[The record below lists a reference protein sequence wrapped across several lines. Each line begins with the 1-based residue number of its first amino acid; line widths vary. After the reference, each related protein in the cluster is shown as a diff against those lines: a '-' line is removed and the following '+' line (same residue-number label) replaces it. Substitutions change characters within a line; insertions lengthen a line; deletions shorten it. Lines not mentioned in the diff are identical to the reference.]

1 VKRSLWL
8 IFWLSLGLF
17 PALAAAAPAPSY
29 TFFEGT
35 QFPLTAYFIS
45 GERPGPTVMVQG
57 GIQGDEVS
65 GYISAQL
72 LTRAKVRRGNLLVVP
87 RANVPSIHAVKRLI
101 NVDLNRRFDR
111 DYNTFYEDRLARV
124 IRFLLGGCDAFI
136 HLHEGSGF
144 YHPTWVDTLRNP
156 RRWGQSIIIDAQY
169 TGNGLPL
176 ANTVNS
182 VLGALNPAIVPAD
195 YQFQLFNTNTFAKDT
210 AYPDQRK
217 SLTFYAMNSLHIPA
231 LAIEVS
237 KNIHRLGWKV
247 INQLKATEHFLMSFG
262 VEVDLPYVTE
272 KDIEEQAFSGPLVMV
287 DGMPLA
293 EAQKNGIK
301 AAPGKR
307 IAATA
312 QGGGLCEPAVAVFV
326 SDRPE
331 LNIIGSPRLALGPIK
346 SVTVKAD
353 GRKLAKVPV
362 RWSKEAAEGFS
373 GPPLLVL
380 WINGEIK
387 FLPAGQTLSVV
398 AGDKLVIEGLWGA
411 VKPEILNLKGYVS
424 NPRGNDGQDA
434 GNEIVLDADNFIRR
448 YLGKPKRGPGWITR
462 IVRETP
468 GKKRTEFKLHITPR
482 QVLAL
487 KLDGAG
493 GRSHFVS
500 WTPEG
505 RELLPPGEYI
515 LAGAWSNGGPD
526 KILATSGHKPLPWG
540 SRITLRPGDEKPL
553 TLRQALTFKPLGQMT
568 LAAPNS

>member
-1 VKRSLWL
+1 MKRSLWL
-8 IFWLSLGLF
+8 TFWLSLGLF
-17 PALAAAAPAPSY
+17 PALAAAAPPPSY

-35 QFPLTAYFIS
+35 QFPLTAYFLS

-87 RANVPSIHAVKRLI
+87 RANVPSIHAVKRLV

-144 YHPTWVDTLRNP
+144 YHPTWVDDWRNP

-169 TGNGLPL
+169 TGDGLPL
-176 ANTVNS
+176 ANTVNN

-217 SLTFYAMNSLHIPA
+217 SLTFYAMNSLRIPA

-272 KDIEEQAFSGPLVMV
+272 KDIEKQAFSGPSVMV
-287 DGMPLA
+287 DGMTLA
-293 EAQKNGIK
+293 EAQQKGIT

-307 IAATA
+307 IQATS
-312 QGGGLCEPAVAVFV
+312 QGGGLCDPAVAVFA

-331 LNIIGSPRLALGPIK
+331 LNIIGSPRLALTPIE

-353 GRKLAKVPV
+353 GRNLAKVPV
-362 RWSKEAAEGFS
+362 RWRNQTADGPS

-380 WINGEIK
+380 WVNGELT
-387 FLPAGQTLSVV
+387 FLPAGHTLNLV
-398 AGDKLVIEGLWGA
+398 AGDRLVIEGLWGA
-411 VKPEILNLKGYVS
+411 AKDEILNLKGFVS

-448 YLGKPKRGPGWITR
+448 YLGKPERGHGWITR

-468 GKKRTEFKLHITPR
+468 GKKRCEFKLRIMPR

-487 KLDGAG
+487 KLEGAG

-505 RELLPPGEYI
+505 RELLPPGEYV
-515 LAGAWSNGGPD
+515 LSGAWSNGEPA
-526 KILATSGHKPLPWG
+526 KILATSGQKPLPWG